1 MELWALWTS
10 ALAEGMQ
17 YLSGHFGMSE
27 AMAIILLTLIAR
39 TAMAPLSLAAAYRA
53 QKNRVAMARIQP
65 ALSRLRKR
73 FKDKPQELAA
83 RTLALHRESG
93 IRFFGKLPLFNIG
106 AQSVFGLGL
115 YQALRRLAL
124 HSKFL
129 WITNLAK
136 PDVLLA
142 ILAGCFMCASML
154 LMPGNENHA
163 FMALI
168 VVPVVVS
175 VISLALAPSALG
187 IYWATS
193 NLFSAVHG
201 LVLRGLVH
209 KYPPQN
215 AA

>member
-1 MELWALWTS
+1 MR
-10 ALAEGMQ
+10 
-17 YLSGHFGMSE
+17 YLSGHFGISE
-27 AMAIILLTLIAR
+27 AMAIILLTLVAR
-39 TAMAPLSLAAAYRA
+39 TAMAPLSLAAAYQA
-53 QKNRVAMARIQP
+53 QKNRVAIARIQP
-65 ALSRLRKR
+65 ALLQLRER
-73 FKDKPQELAA
+73 FKENPQELAA

-93 IRFFGKLPLFNIG
+93 IRFFGKLPLCNIG
-106 AQSVFGLGL
+106 AQSAFGLGL

-129 WITNLAK
+129 WIANLAK
-136 PDVLLA
+136 PDMLLA
-142 ILAGCFMCASML
+142 ILAGCLMCASML

-163 FMALI
+163 FMALM
-168 VVPVVVS
+168 VVPVVIS

-215 AA
+215 AT